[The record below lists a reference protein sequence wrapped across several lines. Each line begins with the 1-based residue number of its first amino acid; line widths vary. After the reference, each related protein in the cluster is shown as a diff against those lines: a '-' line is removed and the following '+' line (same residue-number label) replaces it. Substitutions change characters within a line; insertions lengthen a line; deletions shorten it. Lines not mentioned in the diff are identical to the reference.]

1 MDTAAVLS
9 FEGRASEFT
18 PDVFADL
25 HFEVKLIPFIASSR
39 FSRK

>member
-18 PDVFADL
+18 PDVFTDM
-25 HFEVKLIPFIASSR
+25 HFQVKLIPFIATPR
-39 FSRK
+39 F